1 MASRK
6 APIMARA
13 FVSLTVLALALVATP
28 VRAAFHTFRID
39 QVYSNASGTAQYVVM
54 RESTGSNG
62 ENFWAGNRL
71 ETTAMDGTKQ
81 QFTFQSNLPSG
92 STASHSVLIATASFA
107 ALNVVAPDYI
117 VPDHFIP
124 TGGGGKL
131 DYASGTDEIALP
143 ALPADGVTA
152 IDRFGNRVAATPTN
166 FAGATATL
174 TPPAPST
181 PDLNQHGLTGS
192 WFEPATSGQ
201 GIEVEFFPN
210 LVAPGTAFVQGA
222 WFTFDVAPAGGAN
235 RQRWYTFSGNGVSG
249 QASVPFT
256 IFQNV
261 GGNFNAA
268 PTTSAVA
275 VGTGTLS
282 FTDCSHGTL
291 TYTFTDGT
299 GRSGSLAL
307 TRLLSNVTCATG
319 TAPAVNADFALSGN
333 WFDAMTSGQGFVIE
347 VNPASP
353 FFFLTWY
360 TYAPAGQ
367 GAGAAGQRWYTGQS
381 AYAPGTRMIATTLF
395 ETTGGVFD
403 QATNPAPATV
413 PVGTATITFGSCA
426 SAQVQFNFTGGSS
439 AGKSGTINVARIGPV
454 PPGCASADSQAIPP
468 MMGYPPGG
476 YGPP

>member
-174 TPPAPST
+174 TPP
-181 PDLNQHGLTGS
+181 
-192 WFEPATSGQ
+192 
-201 GIEVEFFPN
+201 
-210 LVAPGTAFVQGA
+210 
-222 WFTFDVAPAGGAN
+222 
-235 RQRWYTFSGNGVSG
+235 
-249 QASVPFT
+249 
-256 IFQNV
+256 
-261 GGNFNAA
+261 
-268 PTTSAVA
+268 
-275 VGTGTLS
+275 
-282 FTDCSHGTL
+282 
-291 TYTFTDGT
+291 
-299 GRSGSLAL
+299 
-307 TRLLSNVTCATG
+307 
-319 TAPAVNADFALSGN
+319 
-333 WFDAMTSGQGFVIE
+333 
-347 VNPASP
+347 
-353 FFFLTWY
+353 
-360 TYAPAGQ
+360 
-367 GAGAAGQRWYTGQS
+367 
-381 AYAPGTRMIATTLF
+381 
-395 ETTGGVFD
+395 
-403 QATNPAPATV
+403 
-413 PVGTATITFGSCA
+413 
-426 SAQVQFNFTGGSS
+426 
-439 AGKSGTINVARIGPV
+439 
-454 PPGCASADSQAIPP
+454 
-468 MMGYPPGG
+468 
-476 YGPP
+476 